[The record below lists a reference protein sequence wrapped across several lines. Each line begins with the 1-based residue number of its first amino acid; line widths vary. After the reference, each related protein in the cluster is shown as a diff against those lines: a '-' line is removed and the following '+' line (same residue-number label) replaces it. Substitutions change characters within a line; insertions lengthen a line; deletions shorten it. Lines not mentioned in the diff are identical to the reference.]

1 MIRATLV
8 SLILAACGG
17 SGLIDRRPDA
27 DGDRA
32 MTQDWQ
38 INGERKWQLS
48 IYLA

>member
-17 SGLIDRRPDA
+17 SGQLNRRLDA
-27 DGDRA
+27 AGGGA
-32 MTQDWQ
+32 MRQDWQ

-48 IYLA
+48 IYFA